1 MEEDE
6 AALATVEPEE
16 EVIVGGLGRGIDEVA
31 SNVTYVTQHLSFIET
46 GNIDE
51 PRKKVIT
58 TQKVVGARPRYHGRL
73 SMPEY
78 EAISS
83 ASDSKRR
90 ELATI
95 W

>member
-1 MEEDE
+1 MEQDE
-6 AALATVEPEE
+6 AALVTVKPKK
-16 EVIVGGLGRGIDEVA
+16 EVIVGGLSRGIDEVA
-31 SNVTYVTQHLSFIET
+31 SNVTYVTHHVSFIET
-46 GNIDE
+46 GAIDE
-51 PRKKVIT
+51 PRKKIMT
-58 TQKVVGARPRYHGRL
+58 TNRVVGARPRYQGRL